1 MRRGEGVVSGI
12 AFELLLLVDFNL
24 FVAAAAVDD
33 KWMLDKIEARL
44 NVVNCS
50 AYLAETRRG

>member
-44 NVVNCS
+44 NVVN
-50 AYLAETRRG
+50 